1 MSKVEEMFDEMLEVQ
16 CEQMAKDKELDK
28 DDDTDK
34 KETTKGLLKKFLAYI
49 KSIRFTRKCKD
60 VSKKYDLNYKI
71 VKNHYI
77 ASILGKIADVL
88 HLGITITAEIVT
100 YAVEF
105 ISAIINKITYFCCD
119 VCIKIT
125 SLLTLNCGSY
135 LRLEGEI

>member
-1 MSKVEEMFDEMLEVQ
+1 MMSKVEDMFDEMLEVQ
-16 CEQMAKDKELDK
+16 CEQMVKDEEE
-28 DDDTDK
+28 DDTEA
-34 KETTKGLLKKFLAYI
+34 KEKTKHLLKRFMSYI
-49 KSIRFTRKCKD
+49 KSIRFTKKCKAM
-60 VSKKYDLNYKI
+60 SKKYDLNYKI

-88 HLGITITAEIVT
+88 HLGITITAEIIN

-105 ISAIINKITYFCCD
+105 ISAIIAKVTYFCCD

-135 LRLEGEI
+135 IEEEC